1 MPEIWFISG
10 PPFDTAIWRAVEAR
24 VRDLGRPARTWACLT
39 AGSGDIAEELA
50 RLSADLDGA
59 GDGVIL
65 VGHGSAL
72 PLVRAASSHPAVT
85 GMVLSNGPGV
95 KLDRL
100 NRVWSRLFSMPQPLR
115 QGMLSSTLM
124 MPILQS
130 SVGLRRTVVN
140 PYVMDHDTVV
150 AICEPI
156 FSNPERRER
165 AATYFKSLTDLP
177 EMPLSTDVQILLCW
191 GDSDPVGADTY
202 SVLCETH
209 SPNITQSPIPGGRF
223 MHPVERPWELADR
236 LVEWAAN
243 WPTAT

>member
-10 PPFDTAIWRAVEAR
+10 PPFDTAIWQAVEAR
-24 VRDLGRPARTWACLT
+24 VHDLGCCARTWPCLT
-39 AGSGDIAEELA
+39 AGSGDIAEEVA
-50 RLSADLDGA
+50 RLSADLDSVEH
-59 GDGVIL
+59 DVIL

-72 PLVRAASSHPAVT
+72 PMVRASSTHPRVA
-85 GMVLSNGPGV
+85 GIVLSNGPGL

-100 NRVWSRLFSMPQPLR
+100 NRLWTRLFSMPQPIR
-115 QGMLSSTLM
+115 QGVLGPALM

-156 FSNPERRER
+156 FSNEARRER
-165 AATYFKSLTDLP
+165 AATYFRSLTDLP
-177 EMPLSTDVQILLCW
+177 EIPLNADIQTLFCW

-202 SVLCETH
+202 DDLLQINA
-209 SPNITQSPIPGGRF
+209 PNITHSPIPGGRF
-223 MHPVERPWELADR
+223 MHPVERPWEFADR
-236 LVEWAAN
+236 VVDWLKN
-243 WPTAT
+243 WSTTT

>member
-24 VRDLGRPARTWACLT
+24 VQTLGFSAHSWACLT

-50 RLSADLDGA
+50 RLSTDLDGST
-59 GDGVIL
+59 GSVIL

-72 PLVRAASSHPAVT
+72 PLVKAASSHPAVT
-85 GMVLSNGPGV
+85 GVVLSNGPGA
-95 KLDRL
+95 KLARL
-100 NRVWSRLFSMPQPLR
+100 NRLWSRLFSMPQPLR
-115 QGMLSSTLM
+115 QGLLGPTLM
-124 MPILQS
+124 MPFLQS

-156 FSNPERRER
+156 FSDADRLKR
-165 AATYFKSLTDLP
+165 AAVYFKSLSSLP
-177 EMPLSTDVQILLCW
+177 DISLGEDVQILLCW
-191 GDSDPVGADTY
+191 GDSDPLGADTY
-202 SVLCETH
+202 SVIDQDGA
-209 SPNITQSPIPGGRF
+209 SNIAHSPIPGGRF

-236 LVEWAAN
+236 VANWANN
-243 WPTAT
+243 WPTTT